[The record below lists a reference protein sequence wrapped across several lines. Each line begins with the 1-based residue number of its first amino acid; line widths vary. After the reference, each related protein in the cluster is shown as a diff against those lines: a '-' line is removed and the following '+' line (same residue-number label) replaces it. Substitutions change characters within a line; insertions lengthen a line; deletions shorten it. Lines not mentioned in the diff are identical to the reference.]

1 MSFAYLKSG
10 SATVTVV
17 ESTCVVVP
25 STVKLPVIVAFP
37 SIEMFAAVISLEL
50 STPSTVTSLK
60 VTLSVVPTAC
70 PILNSPEADKV
81 TPVPPDK

>member
-1 MSFAYLKSG
+1 LSFAYLKSG

-17 ESTCVVVP
+17 ESTCVDVP

-50 STPSTVTSLK
+50 STPSTVTLLK
-60 VTLSVVPTAC
+60 VTLSVVATAC
-70 PILNSPEADKV
+70 PILNYPAPDKV